1 MKKLPDLANE
11 IMAAPYDLKIEG
23 LALLESLRC
32 FQKVQE
38 TCFGQVLDRVE
49 LRI

>member
-1 MKKLPDLANE
+1 MKKLSDWAHE
-11 IMAAPYDLKIEG
+11 IMAVPDDLKIEG

-38 TCFGQVLDRVE
+38 TCFGQVLDKVE